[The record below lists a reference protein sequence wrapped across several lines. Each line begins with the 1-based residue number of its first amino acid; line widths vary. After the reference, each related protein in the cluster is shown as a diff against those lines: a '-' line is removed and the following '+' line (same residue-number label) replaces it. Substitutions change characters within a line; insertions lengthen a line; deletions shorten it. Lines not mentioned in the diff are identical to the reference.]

1 MGFILDGLETESYDR
16 QYSDRELLNR
26 IVGYFRPYGGRMALI
41 AVMITLNSVMGAL
54 GPIVIARA
62 IGLLETNPTTVTM
75 ALIALGVSLVGAS
88 AWVFNYV
95 RQMFSARVT
104 SNVVLKLREDVFNA
118 TVRHDMSFYD
128 EHPSG
133 KIVSR
138 VTSDTQDFAEVVNL
152 TLNMLSQLLL
162 VAMLIIYLLT
172 VNASLTLLL
181 IAMAPFAA
189 AIALSF
195 RRLARRVT
203 QNARRVTAIIN
214 AQIQESISGILVAK
228 SFRQEAAIYDT
239 FDANNRQGYRVGLTR
254 GLTLSG
260 IFPLM
265 GFASGLGTAIVFFA
279 GGLAT
284 RTTIAPAEWYLFM
297 QTVGFFWFPV
307 TSIASFW
314 SQFQDGLSAAERVFA
329 LIDREPRVKQTA
341 AESVGPRAAE
351 EQGSRGEREQGRE
364 EAGEPVAQAA
374 RVAQAVQLA
383 GMEERK
389 GAAEKESRGEQEL
402 LAGESTPAPLHPRSS
417 AATPPT
423 YGRIEFR
430 HVRFSYTDRE
440 VVLPD
445 FSLDIRAG
453 ETVALVGHTGAG
465 KSSIGKLITR
475 FYEFQGGE
483 ITLDGRD
490 IRTLDLGQYR
500 RQIGLVPQEPFLFA
514 GTVADNIRY
523 GRPEAGAPEVER
535 AARAIS
541 GGEWLAALPAGLET
555 DVGERGGN
563 LSMGQRQ
570 LVALARVVLKDPAI
584 FILDEA
590 TASIDPFT
598 ETQIQEGLQE
608 IMRDRTSLIIAHRLF
623 TVRHADRIIVIRDG
637 RIIEEGKHEEL
648 LAAGGHY
655 AELYNTYFRH
665 QALEYV
671 ESSAWRKD
679 STSVDN
685 PSDPL

>member
-16 QYSDRELLNR
+16 HYSDRELLER
-26 IVGYFRPYGGRMALI
+26 IVGYFRPYRGRMALI

-62 IGLLETNPTTVTM
+62 VGLLETNPAATTM
-75 ALIALGVSLVGAS
+75 LLIALGVSLVGAS
-88 AWVFNYV
+88 AWVFNYI
-95 RQMFSARVT
+95 RQLFSARVT
-104 SNVVLKLREDVFNA
+104 SNVILQLRDDVFNA

-152 TLNMLSQLLL
+152 TLNMISQLLL
-162 VAMLIIYLLT
+162 VVMLVAYLLS
-172 VNASLTLLL
+172 VDVRLTLLL

-189 AIALSF
+189 LIALSF

-228 SFRQEAAIYDT
+228 SFRQEGAIYDS

-265 GFASGLGTAIVFFA
+265 GLASGLGTAIIFFA

-284 RTTIAPAEWYLFM
+284 RSAIDPAEWYLFM

-329 LIDREPRVKQTA
+329 LIDREPKVVQLA
-341 AESVGPRAAE
+341 AEPVGPRGE
-351 EQGSRGEREQGRE
+351 RGQGSRGEREQGSRST
-364 EAGEPVAQAA
+364 GNVI
-374 RVAQAVQLA
+374 LA
-383 GMEERK
+383 
-389 GAAEKESRGEQEL
+389 
-402 LAGESTPAPLHPRSS
+402 P
-417 AATPPT
+417 PPT
-423 YGRIEFR
+423 EGRIEFR
-430 HVRFSYTDRE
+430 HVRFSYTERE

-475 FYEFQGGE
+475 FYEFQGGQ
-483 ITLDGRD
+483 ILLDSRD
-490 IRTLDLGQYR
+490 VRTLNLGQYR
-500 RQIGLVPQEPFLFA
+500 LQIGLVPQEPFLFS
-514 GTVADNIRY
+514 GSVADNIRY
-523 GRPEAGAPEVER
+523 GRPEASDEQVLAT
-535 AARAIS
+535 AHAIS
-541 GGEWLAALPAGLET
+541 GGEWLAALPNGLQT
-555 DVGERGGN
+555 DVGERGSS

-623 TVRHADRIIVIRDG
+623 TVRHADRIIVMGDG
-637 RIIEEGKHEEL
+637 QIIEQGKHEEL
-648 LAAGGHY
+648 LAAGGYY

-665 QALEYV
+665 QSLDYV
-671 ESSAWRKD
+671 EKRVWEA
-679 STSVDN
+679 
-685 PSDPL
+685 

>member
-16 QYSDRELLNR
+16 HYSDRELLER
-26 IVGYFRPYGGRMALI
+26 IVGYFRPHRGRMALI

-62 IGLLETNPTTVTM
+62 VGLLETNPATTTM
-75 ALIALGVSLVGAS
+75 LLIALGVSLVGAS
-88 AWVFNYV
+88 AWVFNYI
-95 RQMFSARVT
+95 RQLFSARVT
-104 SNVVLKLREDVFNA
+104 SNVILQLRDDVFNA

-152 TLNMLSQLLL
+152 TLNMISQLLL
-162 VAMLIIYLLT
+162 VVMLVAYLLS
-172 VNASLTLLL
+172 VDVRLTLLL

-189 AIALSF
+189 LIALSF

-228 SFRQEAAIYDT
+228 SFRQEGAIYDS

-265 GFASGLGTAIVFFA
+265 GLASGLGTAIIFFA

-284 RTTIAPAEWYLFM
+284 RSAIDPAEWYLFM

-329 LIDREPRVKQTA
+329 LIDREPKVVQLA
-341 AESVGPRAAE
+341 AEPVGPRGE
-351 EQGSRGEREQGRE
+351 RGQGSRGEREQGSRST
-364 EAGEPVAQAA
+364 GNVI
-374 RVAQAVQLA
+374 LA
-383 GMEERK
+383 
-389 GAAEKESRGEQEL
+389 
-402 LAGESTPAPLHPRSS
+402 P
-417 AATPPT
+417 PPT
-423 YGRIEFR
+423 EGRIEFR
-430 HVRFSYTDRE
+430 HVRFSYTERE

-475 FYEFQGGE
+475 FYEFQGGQ
-483 ITLDGRD
+483 ILLDSRD
-490 IRTLDLGQYR
+490 VRTLNLGQYR
-500 RQIGLVPQEPFLFA
+500 LQIGLVPQEPFLFS
-514 GTVADNIRY
+514 GSVADNIRY
-523 GRPEAGAPEVER
+523 GRPEASDEQVLAT
-535 AARAIS
+535 AHAIS
-541 GGEWLAALPAGLET
+541 GGEWLAALPNGLQT
-555 DVGERGGN
+555 DVGERGSS

-623 TVRHADRIIVIRDG
+623 TVRHADRIIVMGDG
-637 RIIEEGKHEEL
+637 QIIEQGKHEEL
-648 LAAGGHY
+648 LAAGGYY

-665 QALEYV
+665 QSLDYV
-671 ESSAWRKD
+671 EKRVWEA
-679 STSVDN
+679 
-685 PSDPL
+685 

>member
-1 MGFILDGLETESYDR
+1 MGFILDGLDSESYDR
-16 QYSDRELLNR
+16 QYSDRDLMRR
-26 IVGYFRPYGGRMALI
+26 IVSYFRPHGRRMAVI

-62 IGLLETNPTTVTM
+62 VGVLGDDPGRVTLTVM
-75 ALIALGVSLVGAS
+75 LQLALGVSLIGVS
-88 AWVFNYV
+88 AWVFNYI

-118 TVRHDMSFYD
+118 TVAHDLSFYD

-152 TLNMLSQLLL
+152 TLNLLSQVML
-162 VAMLIIYLLT
+162 VAMLMVYLLT
-172 VNASLTLLL
+172 INARLTLLL
-181 IAMAPFAA
+181 LAMAPLAA
-189 AIALSF
+189 VLALSF

-203 QNARRVTAIIN
+203 TNARRVTAIIN

-228 SFRQEAAIYDT
+228 SFRQEPAIYAT

-260 IFPLM
+260 IFPLL
-265 GFASGLGTAIVFFA
+265 GIGSGLGTAVLVYT

-284 RTTIAPAEWYLFM
+284 RTSIAPAEWYLFM
-297 QTVGFFWFPV
+297 QTVGFFWFPI
-307 TSIASFW
+307 TQIASFW

-329 LIDREPRVKQTA
+329 LIDREPKVKQIA
-341 AESVGPRAAE
+341 NEPVGPRASDESE
-351 EQGSRGEREQGRE
+351 ESDASSNGSS
-364 EAGEPVAQAA
+364 
-374 RVAQAVQLA
+374 RVARQ
-383 GMEERK
+383 
-389 GAAEKESRGEQEL
+389 
-402 LAGESTPAPLHPRSS
+402 SS
-417 AATPPT
+417 LVTH
-423 YGRIEFR
+423 GHIEFR
-430 HVRFSYTDRE
+430 HLRFSYTDRE
-440 VVLPD
+440 MVLPD

-465 KSSIGKLITR
+465 KSSIGKLIMR

-483 ITLDGRD
+483 LLIDGRD
-490 IRTLDLGQYR
+490 VRRLDLGSYR
-500 RQIGLVPQEPFLFA
+500 RQIGLVPQEPFLFS
-514 GTVADNIRY
+514 GTVANNVRY
-523 GRPEAGAPEVER
+523 GRPEAGDDDVLR
-535 AARAIS
+535 AAQAIS
-541 GGEWLAALPAGLET
+541 GGEWLAALPAGLNT

-590 TASIDPFT
+590 TASVDPFT
-598 ETQIQEGLQE
+598 EAQIQEGLRD
-608 IMRDRTSLIIAHRLF
+608 IMRQRTSIVIAHRLF
-623 TVRHADRIIVIRDG
+623 TVRHADRIIVLRDG
-637 RIIEEGKHEEL
+637 HIIQQGTHDAL
-648 LAAGGHY
+648 LSEGGHY

-665 QALEYV
+665 QSLEAIDLPHWKL
-671 ESSAWRKD
+671 EITSSELED
-679 STSVDN
+679 
-685 PSDPL
+685 